1 LILDV
6 PIYNIQKWK
15 GEKSLDH
22 LKKAKTR
29 TNKQHM
35 KLLRH
40 PKQVAKA
47 RKIPEVA
54 GSLLAMELGVLGSL
68 KRDLRQLPMLNFQ

>member
-1 LILDV
+1 MEGRKI
-6 PIYNIQKWK
+6 IR
-15 GEKSLDH
+15 SF
-22 LKKAKTR
+22 KKAKTR
-29 TNKQHM
+29 TNKQHL

>member
-1 LILDV
+1 
-6 PIYNIQKWK
+6 
-15 GEKSLDH
+15 
-22 LKKAKTR
+22 
-29 TNKQHM
+29 M